1 MVEGWTKLTSKLLSV
16 ILDKSTSTDYH
27 RPYRLS
33 GIAQHNGREHP
44 EFLVPRERTRAVI
57 GTPTS
62 KVDIDSLESVVL
74 AEDLQQ
80 TTYFKDKELT
90 PSPTKFGYPVHA
102 RCWSLCERVVGPDVE
117 QHMGSFLETLRRRF
131 RKRISPQRNP
141 GTDASFA
148 CYGRPLR
155 GIGPKTRFL
164 FRDPFVIPAVDE
176 LIERCS
182 LGDAGPGYQ
191 CHYHYYPFRIRL
203 PEELQFLI
211 WDFLDRADVDVLHRA
226 FTGKAQWT
234 MPDTYWVSRAA
245 KSTTIFEIQD
255 LFFETKRRHNQ
266 DHHHHHTNV
275 DWESLCFQAQE
286 LTLTSEAL
294 QNRRRILR
302 ILERTNKLW
311 CALRMQSV
319 SASSAQTD
327 SEAEEEEEED
337 RYDSDCPE
345 HGYDGRCRPGLSVGS
360 SIYEDEDDANGLPY
374 KSKIEA
380 IGNLDDPSELYWL
393 FEPRDP
399 EGFEFEFKYSF

>member
-1 MVEGWTKLTSKLLSV
+1 MVSV
-16 ILDKSTSTDYH
+16 ILDKSTSTDH
-27 RPYRLS
+27 GRPYRLS
-33 GIAQHNGREHP
+33 GIAQHNPRAHP

-62 KVDIDSLESVVL
+62 KVDIDSLEPVVL

-80 TTYFKDKELT
+80 TTYFIDKKLT
-90 PSPTKFGYPVHA
+90 PPPTKFGYPVHA

-117 QHMGSFLETLRRRF
+117 QHLESFLETLRRRF

-141 GTDASFA
+141 GKDASFA
-148 CYGRPLR
+148 CYGRPFR

-164 FRDPFVIPAVDE
+164 YRDPFVIPAVDE
-176 LIERCS
+176 LVERYS
-182 LGDAGPGYQ
+182 LVDAGPGYQ
-191 CHYHYYPFRIRL
+191 CLYHYPFRIRL

-211 WDFLDRADVDVLHRA
+211 WDFLDRADVDVLHQA
-226 FTGKAQWT
+226 FTGKSQWT

-255 LFFETKRRHNQ
+255 LYLEAKRKHNQ
-266 DHHHHHTNV
+266 DHHRHHTTV
-275 DWESLCFQAQE
+275 DWESLCFQAEE
-286 LTLTSEAL
+286 LTLTSEAH

-311 CALRMQSV
+311 CALRMQSA
-319 SASSAQTD
+319 SAASTQANPET
-327 SEAEEEEEED
+327 EAEAEED

-345 HGYDGRCRPGLSVGS
+345 HGYDGRCRPGLWVGS

-374 KSKIEA
+374 KRKIEA
-380 IGNLDDPSELYWL
+380 IGNLNDQSEPYSP

-399 EGFEFEFKYSF
+399 VDFEFEFECFF